1 MMKEINPVN
10 ITDNAV
16 ELIGHKWMLITAGGQ
31 ESFNLM
37 TASWGGIGFMWGKPV
52 AFVVVRPNR
61 YTYEFIEKKE
71 YLTLSFMGEEFR
83 SALRVCGTTSG
94 RNGDKMAAAGL
105 SPIVTEMGNVAVEG
119 ADLVLECRKLY
130 SDALKESGFVDK
142 SCLEKWY
149 AEDNPLHRMYVVEI
163 MHAWIKE

>member
-16 ELIGHKWMLITAGGQ
+16 ELIGHKWMLITAGER

-130 SDALKESGFVDK
+130 SDVLKESGFVDK

>member
-1 MMKEINPVN
+1 
-10 ITDNAV
+10 
-16 ELIGHKWMLITAGGQ
+16 MLITAGEQ

>member
-1 MMKEINPVN
+1 MMKEISPVN

-16 ELIGHKWMLITAGGQ
+16 ELIGHKWMLITAGDR

>member
-16 ELIGHKWMLITAGGQ
+16 ELIGHKWMLITAGEQ

>member
-1 MMKEINPVN
+1 MKEINPVN

>member
-1 MMKEINPVN
+1 MKEINPVN

-71 YLTLSFMGEEFR
+71 CLTLSFMGEEFR

>member
-1 MMKEINPVN
+1 MKEINPVN

-16 ELIGHKWMLITAGGQ
+16 ELIGHKWMLITAGER

-130 SDALKESGFVDK
+130 SDVLKESGFVDK

>member
-1 MMKEINPVN
+1 MKEINPVN

-16 ELIGHKWMLITAGGQ
+16 ELIGHKWMLITAGEQ

>member
-1 MMKEINPVN
+1 MKEINPVN
-10 ITDNAV
+10 IMDNAV
-16 ELIGHKWMLITAGGQ
+16 ELIGHKWMLITAGEQ

>member
-1 MMKEINPVN
+1 MKEINPVN

-16 ELIGHKWMLITAGGQ
+16 ELIGHKWMLITAGEQ

-149 AEDNPLHRMYVVEI
+149 AEDNPLYRMYVVEI

>member
-1 MMKEINPVN
+1 MKEISPVN
-10 ITDNAV
+10 ITDNTV
-16 ELIGHKWMLITAGGQ
+16 ELIGHKWMLITAGDR

>member
-1 MMKEINPVN
+1 MKEISPVN

-16 ELIGHKWMLITAGGQ
+16 ELIGHKWMLITAGDR

>member
-16 ELIGHKWMLITAGGQ
+16 ELIGHKWMLITAGER

>member
-1 MMKEINPVN
+1 MKEINPVN

-16 ELIGHKWMLITAGGQ
+16 ELIGHKWMLITAGER